1 MSALFIM
8 KMNVTTPMK
17 AVATALLV
25 GVLFAATG
33 PAQDEAAKPEEEMRI
48 FMFSSKPSPEA
59 WQFMKEN
66 PCDRRAATEES
77 MKKVGCR
84 MIGYYWGLTNTRN
97 FIIAEVPDNETVAAM
112 LVQRLSTDLVLEY
125 EAMELLRSSDMPGV
139 FERLIEIEGAD
150 DSLK

>member
-1 MSALFIM
+1 MKPTAIAAMFAAITLIALISPILFGQD
-8 KMNVTTPMK
+8 TREK
-17 AVATALLV
+17 AATAN
-25 GVLFAATG
+25 
-33 PAQDEAAKPEEEMRI
+33 PKKEMRL

-66 PCDRRAATEES
+66 PGDRRAATEES

-84 MIGYYWGLTNTRN
+84 MIGYYWGLTNARN

-125 EAMELLRSSDMPGV
+125 EAMELLRSSDMPAV
-139 FERLIEIEGAD
+139 FERLKEIESAD

>member
-1 MSALFIM
+1 M
-8 KMNVTTPMK
+8 KPIAIAAMFAAITL
-17 AVATALLV
+17 TALISPI
-25 GVLFAATG
+25 LFGQDTKEK
-33 PAQDEAAKPEEEMRI
+33 PAAAKAKKEMRI

-66 PCDRRAATEES
+66 PGDRRAATEAS

-84 MIGYYWGLTNTRN
+84 MIGYYWGLTNARN
-97 FIIAEVPDNETVAAM
+97 FIIAEVPDNETIAAM

-125 EAMELLRSSDMPGV
+125 EAMELLSSSNMPAV
-139 FERLIEIEGAD
+139 FERLKEIESAD